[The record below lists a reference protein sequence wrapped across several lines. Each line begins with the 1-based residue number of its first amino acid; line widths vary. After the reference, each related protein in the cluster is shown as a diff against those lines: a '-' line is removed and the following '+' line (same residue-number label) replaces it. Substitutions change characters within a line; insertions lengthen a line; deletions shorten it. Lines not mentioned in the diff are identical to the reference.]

1 MNKKINYLENRKE
14 SYKTSSNVFISFKY
28 AFSGISYVLKTSRNF
43 KIQLIFAV
51 TSLIIGF
58 LLKISLSNYVILIAT
73 IMSVLI
79 LEILNTSIE
88 SIVDLIVKKEFSFLA
103 KISKDTS
110 AGAVL
115 LASINSVIIAVYIFV
130 PKIKLLFE
138 SIFWEKVFLSW
149 INTIL
154 KKEDYELPNYIFEK
168 KSFSLGLQIISNK
181 EIASLN
187 KKWMQ

>member
-1 MNKKINYLENRKE
+1 MDKKINSLKNRIE
-14 SYKTSSNVFISFKY
+14 SYKTSSNVLKSFKY

-43 KIQLIFAV
+43 KIQLIFAF
-51 TSLIIGF
+51 TSLMIGF
-58 LLKISLSNYVILIAT
+58 FLQISQSNYVILFAT

-88 SIVDLIVKKEFSFLA
+88 SIVDLVVKKEFSSLA

-115 LASINSVIIAVYIFV
+115 LASINSVIIAVFIFV

-138 SIFWEKVFLSW
+138 SI
-149 INTIL
+149 
-154 KKEDYELPNYIFEK
+154 
-168 KSFSLGLQIISNK
+168 
-181 EIASLN
+181 
-187 KKWMQ
+187 

>member
-1 MNKKINYLENRKE
+1 MDKKINSQKNRIE
-14 SYKTSSNVFISFKY
+14 SYKTSSNVLKSFKY

-51 TSLIIGF
+51 TSLMIGF
-58 LLKISLSNYVILIAT
+58 LLKISQSNYVILIAT

-88 SIVDLIVKKEFSFLA
+88 TIVDLVVKKEFSSLA

-115 LASINSVIIAVYIFV
+115 LASINSVIIAVYIFF

-138 SIFWEKVFLSW
+138 SI
-149 INTIL
+149 
-154 KKEDYELPNYIFEK
+154 
-168 KSFSLGLQIISNK
+168 
-181 EIASLN
+181 
-187 KKWMQ
+187 

>member
-1 MNKKINYLENRKE
+1 MGKKINSQKNRIE
-14 SYKTSSNVFISFKY
+14 SYKTSSNVLKSFKY

-43 KIQLIFAV
+43 KIQFIFAV
-51 TSLIIGF
+51 TILMIGF
-58 LLKISLSNYVILIAT
+58 LLQISQSNYVILIAT

-88 SIVDLIVKKEFSFLA
+88 SIVDLVVKKEFSSLA

-138 SIFWEKVFLSW
+138 SI
-149 INTIL
+149 
-154 KKEDYELPNYIFEK
+154 
-168 KSFSLGLQIISNK
+168 
-181 EIASLN
+181 
-187 KKWMQ
+187 

>member
-1 MNKKINYLENRKE
+1 MDKKINSLKNRIE
-14 SYKTSSNVFISFKY
+14 SYKTSSNVLKSFEY

-51 TSLIIGF
+51 TSLMIGF
-58 LLKISLSNYVILIAT
+58 LLQVSQSNFVILIAT

-88 SIVDLIVKKEFSFLA
+88 SIVDLVVKKEFSSLA

-138 SIFWEKVFLSW
+138 SI
-149 INTIL
+149 
-154 KKEDYELPNYIFEK
+154 
-168 KSFSLGLQIISNK
+168 
-181 EIASLN
+181 
-187 KKWMQ
+187 

>member
-1 MNKKINYLENRKE
+1 MNKKINSLKNRKG
-14 SYKTSSNVFISFKY
+14 SYKTSSNVLKSFKY
-28 AFSGISYVLKTSRNF
+28 AFSGISYVLKTSINF

-51 TSLIIGF
+51 SSLMIGI
-58 LLKISLSNYVILIAT
+58 LLQISKSNYVILIAT

-88 SIVDLIVKKEFSFLA
+88 SIVDLVVKKEFSSLA

-138 SIFWEKVFLSW
+138 SI
-149 INTIL
+149 
-154 KKEDYELPNYIFEK
+154 
-168 KSFSLGLQIISNK
+168 
-181 EIASLN
+181 
-187 KKWMQ
+187 

>member
-1 MNKKINYLENRKE
+1 MEKKINSLKNRID
-14 SYKTSSNVFISFKY
+14 SYKTSSNLLKSFRY

-58 LLKISLSNYVILIAT
+58 LLQISKSNYVILIAT

-88 SIVDLIVKKEFSFLA
+88 SIVDLIVKKEFSSLA

-115 LASINSVIIAVYIFV
+115 LASMNSVIIAIYIFA
-130 PKIKLLFE
+130 PKIKLLF
-138 SIFWEKVFLSW
+138 
-149 INTIL
+149 
-154 KKEDYELPNYIFEK
+154 
-168 KSFSLGLQIISNK
+168 
-181 EIASLN
+181 
-187 KKWMQ
+187 

>member
-1 MNKKINYLENRKE
+1 MDKKINSLKNRIE
-14 SYKTSSNVFISFKY
+14 SYKTSSNVLKSFKY

-51 TSLIIGF
+51 TSLMIGF
-58 LLKISLSNYVILIAT
+58 LLQISQSNYVILIAT

-88 SIVDLIVKKEFSFLA
+88 SIVDLVVKKEFSSLA

-115 LASINSVIIAVYIFV
+115 LASINSVIIAVYIFF
-130 PKIKLLFE
+130 PKINLLFE
-138 SIFWEKVFLSW
+138 FI
-149 INTIL
+149 
-154 KKEDYELPNYIFEK
+154 
-168 KSFSLGLQIISNK
+168 
-181 EIASLN
+181 
-187 KKWMQ
+187 

>member
-1 MNKKINYLENRKE
+1 MEKKINSLKNRIE
-14 SYKTSSNVFISFKY
+14 SYKTSSNVLKSFKY

-51 TSLIIGF
+51 AILMIGF
-58 LLKISLSNYVILIAT
+58 LLQINQSNYVILIAT

-88 SIVDLIVKKEFSFLA
+88 SIVDLVVKKEFSSLA

-138 SIFWEKVFLSW
+138 SI
-149 INTIL
+149 
-154 KKEDYELPNYIFEK
+154 
-168 KSFSLGLQIISNK
+168 
-181 EIASLN
+181 
-187 KKWMQ
+187 

>member
-1 MNKKINYLENRKE
+1 MDKKIKSLKNRIE
-14 SYKTSSNVFISFKY
+14 SYKTSSNVLKSFKY

-51 TSLIIGF
+51 TSLMIGF
-58 LLKISLSNYVILIAT
+58 FLQISQSNYVILIAT

-88 SIVDLIVKKEFSFLA
+88 SIVDLVVKKEFSSLA

-130 PKIKLLFE
+130 PKIKLLF
-138 SIFWEKVFLSW
+138 
-149 INTIL
+149 
-154 KKEDYELPNYIFEK
+154 
-168 KSFSLGLQIISNK
+168 
-181 EIASLN
+181 
-187 KKWMQ
+187 

>member
-1 MNKKINYLENRKE
+1 MDKKINSLKNRIE
-14 SYKTSSNVFISFKY
+14 SYKTSSNLLKSFKY

-51 TSLIIGF
+51 TCLMIGF
-58 LLKISLSNYVILIAT
+58 LLQINQSNYLILIAT

-88 SIVDLIVKKEFSFLA
+88 SVVDLVVKKEFSSLA

-115 LASINSVIIAVYIFV
+115 LASINSVIIAVYVFV
-130 PKIKLLFE
+130 PKIKFLFE
-138 SIFWEKVFLSW
+138 SI
-149 INTIL
+149 
-154 KKEDYELPNYIFEK
+154 
-168 KSFSLGLQIISNK
+168 
-181 EIASLN
+181 
-187 KKWMQ
+187 

>member
-1 MNKKINYLENRKE
+1 MDKKINSLKNRIE
-14 SYKTSSNVFISFKY
+14 PYKTSSNVLKSFKY

-51 TSLIIGF
+51 ISLIIGF
-58 LLKISLSNYVILIAT
+58 LLEISQKNYVILIAT

-88 SIVDLIVKKEFSFLA
+88 SIVDLVVQKEFSSLA

-115 LASINSVIIAVYIFV
+115 LASINSVIIALYIFV
-130 PKIKLLFE
+130 PKIKLVLE
-138 SIFWEKVFLSW
+138 SI
-149 INTIL
+149 
-154 KKEDYELPNYIFEK
+154 
-168 KSFSLGLQIISNK
+168 
-181 EIASLN
+181 
-187 KKWMQ
+187 

>member
-1 MNKKINYLENRKE
+1 MEKKINSLKHRIK
-14 SYKTSSNVFISFKY
+14 SYKTSSNVLKSFKY

-51 TSLIIGF
+51 TILMIGF
-58 LLKISLSNYVILIAT
+58 LLQISQSNYVILIAT

-88 SIVDLIVKKEFSFLA
+88 SIVDLVVKKEFSSLA

-130 PKIKLLFE
+130 PKIKFLFE
-138 SIFWEKVFLSW
+138 SI
-149 INTIL
+149 
-154 KKEDYELPNYIFEK
+154 
-168 KSFSLGLQIISNK
+168 
-181 EIASLN
+181 
-187 KKWMQ
+187 

>member
-1 MNKKINYLENRKE
+1 MDKKIKSLKNRIV
-14 SYKTSSNVFISFKY
+14 SYKTSSNILKSFKY
-28 AFSGISYVLKTSRNF
+28 AFSGISYVIKTSRNF

-51 TSLIIGF
+51 TSLMIGF
-58 LLKISLSNYVILIAT
+58 LLQISQINYIILIAT

-88 SIVDLIVKKEFSFLA
+88 SIVDLVVKKEFSSLA

-130 PKIKLLFE
+130 PKIKLLF
-138 SIFWEKVFLSW
+138 
-149 INTIL
+149 
-154 KKEDYELPNYIFEK
+154 
-168 KSFSLGLQIISNK
+168 
-181 EIASLN
+181 
-187 KKWMQ
+187 

>member
-1 MNKKINYLENRKE
+1 MKKKINSQKNRID
-14 SYKTSSNVFISFKY
+14 SYKTSSNVLKSFKY

-51 TSLIIGF
+51 TSLMIGF
-58 LLKISLSNYVILIAT
+58 LLQISQSNYVILIAT

-88 SIVDLIVKKEFSFLA
+88 SIVDLVVKKEFSSLA

-138 SIFWEKVFLSW
+138 SI
-149 INTIL
+149 
-154 KKEDYELPNYIFEK
+154 
-168 KSFSLGLQIISNK
+168 
-181 EIASLN
+181 
-187 KKWMQ
+187 

>member
-1 MNKKINYLENRKE
+1 MKKKINYLENRKE
-14 SYKTSSNVFISFKY
+14 SYKTSSNVLKSFKY

-58 LLKISLSNYVILIAT
+58 LLQINLSHYMILVAT

-79 LEILNTSIE
+79 LEVLNTSIE
-88 SIVDLIVKKEFSFLA
+88 SIVDLVVKKEFRSLA
-103 KISKDTS
+103 KIAKDTS

-130 PKIKLLFE
+130 PKIKLLF
-138 SIFWEKVFLSW
+138 
-149 INTIL
+149 
-154 KKEDYELPNYIFEK
+154 
-168 KSFSLGLQIISNK
+168 
-181 EIASLN
+181 
-187 KKWMQ
+187 

>member
-1 MNKKINYLENRKE
+1 MGKKINSIKNRIE
-14 SYKTSSNVFISFKY
+14 SYKTSSNVLKSFKY

-51 TSLIIGF
+51 TSLMIGF
-58 LLKISLSNYVILIAT
+58 LLQISQSNYVILIAT

-88 SIVDLIVKKEFSFLA
+88 SIVDLVVKKEFSSLA

-130 PKIKLLFE
+130 PKIKFLFD
-138 SIFWEKVFLSW
+138 SI
-149 INTIL
+149 
-154 KKEDYELPNYIFEK
+154 
-168 KSFSLGLQIISNK
+168 
-181 EIASLN
+181 
-187 KKWMQ
+187 

>member
-1 MNKKINYLENRKE
+1 MDKKINSLKNRIE
-14 SYKTSSNVFISFKY
+14 SYKTSSNLLISFKY

-43 KIQLIFAV
+43 KIQLILAV
-51 TSLIIGF
+51 TSLMIGF
-58 LLKISLSNYVILIAT
+58 LLQISQSNYVILIAT

-88 SIVDLIVKKEFSFLA
+88 SIVDLVVKKEFSSLA

-115 LASINSVIIAVYIFV
+115 LASINSVIIAVYIFI

-138 SIFWEKVFLSW
+138 SI
-149 INTIL
+149 
-154 KKEDYELPNYIFEK
+154 
-168 KSFSLGLQIISNK
+168 
-181 EIASLN
+181 
-187 KKWMQ
+187 

>member
-1 MNKKINYLENRKE
+1 MDKKINSLKNRIE
-14 SYKTSSNVFISFKY
+14 SYKTSSNLLKSFKY

-51 TSLIIGF
+51 TSLMIGF
-58 LLKISLSNYVILIAT
+58 LLQISQSNYVILIAT

-88 SIVDLIVKKEFSFLA
+88 SIVDLVVKKEFSSLA

-130 PKIKLLFE
+130 PKIKFLFE
-138 SIFWEKVFLSW
+138 SI
-149 INTIL
+149 
-154 KKEDYELPNYIFEK
+154 
-168 KSFSLGLQIISNK
+168 
-181 EIASLN
+181 
-187 KKWMQ
+187 

>member
-1 MNKKINYLENRKE
+1 MDKKINSLKNRTE
-14 SYKTSSNVFISFKY
+14 SYKTSSNVFKSFKY
-28 AFSGISYVLKTSRNF
+28 AFSGINYVLKTSRNF

-51 TSLIIGF
+51 SSLMIGF
-58 LLKISLSNYVILIAT
+58 LLQISQSNYVILIAT

-79 LEILNTSIE
+79 LEILNTSVE
-88 SIVDLIVKKEFSFLA
+88 SIVDLVVKKEFSSLA

-138 SIFWEKVFLSW
+138 SI
-149 INTIL
+149 
-154 KKEDYELPNYIFEK
+154 
-168 KSFSLGLQIISNK
+168 
-181 EIASLN
+181 
-187 KKWMQ
+187 

>member
-1 MNKKINYLENRKE
+1 MDKKINSLKNRIE
-14 SYKTSSNVFISFKY
+14 SYKTSSNLFKSFKY

-43 KIQLIFAV
+43 KIQLIFAFI
-51 TSLIIGF
+51 SLMIGF
-58 LLKISLSNYVILIAT
+58 LLQISQSNYVILIAT

-88 SIVDLIVKKEFSFLA
+88 SIVDLVVKKEFSSLA

-130 PKIKLLFE
+130 PKIKFLFE
-138 SIFWEKVFLSW
+138 SI
-149 INTIL
+149 
-154 KKEDYELPNYIFEK
+154 
-168 KSFSLGLQIISNK
+168 
-181 EIASLN
+181 
-187 KKWMQ
+187 